1 MFYDVFVELC
11 QQKGVK
17 PTTAAVEMGF
27 SKATPTKWKNT
38 GAVPRGETLKTVA
51 AYFGVSEG
59 YLLQTENNQP
69 AVDQDIRFALF
80 HGADDIEISD
90 EMMLEVQRFADY
102 VLQREKDK
110 KKESKVD

>member
-27 SKATPTKWKNT
+27 SKATPTKWKKT
-38 GAVPRGETLKTVA
+38 GATPRGETLRTIA
-51 AYFGVSEG
+51 AYFGVSES
-59 YLLQTENNQP
+59 YLLQAENNQP
-69 AVDQDIRFALF
+69 SADQDIRFALF
-80 HGADDIEISD
+80 RGADIEITD

-110 KKESKVD
+110 KEGK